1 MTVVCAAGKRD
12 VRKKEGEE
20 KEKREQPLFDGDGTG
35 KGQGQ
40 KGDQP
45 VRPVIQPET
54 HY

>member
-1 MTVVCAAGKRD
+1 MTVVCAVSRRT

-20 KEKREQPLFDGDGTG
+20 KEKRQQPLFDRDGTG
-35 KGQGQ
+35 KRQGQ

-45 VRPVIQPET
+45 VRPLIQPET